1 MWSYL
6 EHISLLLEGITKALQ
21 NLPPDQLFEAKH
33 NLTTQSIRYKH
44 GRKTKTVTAAYNIP
58 FVTDEKGEIAP
69 GVLLYIMEGILPMLR
84 VNMVMCVWLYYLI
97 VTQVY
102 YTDYFI
108 PHDKTASNIAGYSA
122 NEVAPDKEIQISA
135 SIARGLLVSL

>member
-1 MWSYL
+1 MNVGGDKIQTGSIILHHDWYTDCGHVRNKNIVMLLCRQMWSYL

-69 GVLLYIMEGILPMLR
+69 GVLLYIMEGILPMLK
-84 VNMVMCVWLYYLI
+84 VIFELAKHAM
-97 VTQVY
+97 
-102 YTDYFI
+102 D
-108 PHDKTASNIAGYSA
+108 
-122 NEVAPDKEIQISA
+122 
-135 SIARGLLVSL
+135 